1 MTGGWGAAEWAAL
14 ISALGVGAIL
24 QKGAEV
30 LWKWLGGRAGAQ
42 RDAVQAERV
51 RAQEEQER
59 ADRLDRKLDVETR
72 ARRLAVEYAAKLRR
86 HNIEHCGEG
95 APLPEWPRELLE

>member
-42 RDAVQAERV
+42 RDAVQEERKRAREAED
-51 RAQEEQER
+51 R
-59 ADRLDRKLDVETR
+59 ADVLDRKLDVETK
-72 ARRLAVEYAAKLRR
+72 RRRVATEYAARLRR
-86 HNIEHCGEG
+86 HNIEHCDATG
-95 APLPEWPRELLE
+95 LPEWPAELLE